1 VDYFSRNK
9 GEENMWGFIAVHPW
23 AMFTLGFAT
32 CLILLFV
39 IYVLFSKALKEEVE
53 DQKREILHD

>member
-1 VDYFSRNK
+1 
-9 GEENMWGFIAVHPW
+9 MWGFIAVHPW